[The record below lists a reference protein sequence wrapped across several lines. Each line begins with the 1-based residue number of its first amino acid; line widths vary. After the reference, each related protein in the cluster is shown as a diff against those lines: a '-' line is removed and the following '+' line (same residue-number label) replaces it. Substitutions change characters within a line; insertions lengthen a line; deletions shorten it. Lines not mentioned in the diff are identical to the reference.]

1 MALRLSELVAELGG
15 EQLGGDPLITD
26 VATLAGAGPGAL
38 AFLSNPRYRGQ
49 LAGTRASA
57 VILPESERDATGL
70 PRIVASNPYAYYARV
85 AKRLH
90 PSTPAAAGI
99 HPSASIDASAQVDP
113 TAAVGPGASVGADS
127 IIGPGAS
134 VGPGCRLLERTRIG
148 AGTVLAANVT
158 VYDGCSI
165 GARCLV
171 HAGAVIGADGFGF
184 APDAGRWVKIPQL
197 GTVVVGDD
205 VEIGANTTIDRGA
218 LDDTVIGEGCKID
231 NLVQVG
237 HNVRIGPFT
246 VIAGCVGIAG
256 SARIGS
262 GCRIGGAAGILG
274 HLEIAD
280 GVEVSP
286 FTLVT
291 RSLHESGKVT
301 GYMPVQA
308 HDRWLQNAAQ
318 VRHLARMAERIK
330 ELEARLSALEKDGEA
345 GRPAGHGKVS
355 EGD

>member
-1 MALRLSELVAELGG
+1 MASRLSDLVAELGG
-15 EQLGGDPLITD
+15 EHLGDDPEITR
-26 VATLAGAGPGAL
+26 VASLAQAGPGAL
-38 AFLSNPRYRGQ
+38 AFLSNPRYRAR
-49 LAGTRASA
+49 LSATRASA
-57 VILPESERDATGL
+57 VILSQSDRDATDL
-70 PRIVASNPYAYYARV
+70 PRIVARDPYAYYARV
-85 AKRLH
+85 AQRLNPPETVIPGVH
-90 PSTPAAAGI
+90 PTAWVE
-99 HPSASIDASAQVDP
+99 PSAQIDSSAS
-113 TAAVGPGASVGADS
+113 
-127 IIGPGAS
+127 IGPGAS
-134 VGPGCRLLERTRIG
+134 VGPGSSIG
-148 AGTVLAANVT
+148 AGSEVGPGCRVMRGVRIGNATRLVANVT
-158 VYDGCSI
+158 VYPGCSI
-165 GARCLV
+165 GDRCLV

-184 APDAGRWVKIPQL
+184 APEQGRWVKIPQI
-197 GTVVVGDD
+197 GSVVIGDD

-218 LDDTVIGEGCKID
+218 LDDTVIGEGCKLD

-237 HNVRIGPFT
+237 HNVQVGPFT

-291 RSLHESGKVT
+291 RSLHEAGKVT

-318 VRHLARMAERIK
+318 VRHLARLSDRVR
-330 ELEARLSALEKDGEA
+330 ELEGRLAALEPAHERV
-345 GRPAGHGKVS
+345 RPPARDAS
-355 EGD
+355 EGE

>member
-1 MALRLSELVAELGG
+1 MALKLSEIVAVLGG
-15 EQLGGDPLITD
+15 ERVGGDPLIRS
-26 VATLAGAGPGAL
+26 VGSLAEAGPGAIGFL
-38 AFLSNPRYRGQ
+38 ANPRYRGQ
-49 LAGTRASA
+49 LASTRASA
-57 VILPESERDATGL
+57 VIVADSERESTGL

-85 AKRLH
+85 AQRLNPPAPVH
-90 PSTPAAAGI
+90 PGI
-99 HPSASIDASAQVDP
+99 DPSASVDRSAQVDP
-113 TAAVGPGASVGADS
+113 SAFIGAGAS
-127 IIGPGAS
+127 IGPGAVVGAGVS
-134 VGPGCRLLERTRIG
+134 IGPGCRVMANAVIGSETR
-148 AGTVLAANVT
+148 LAANVT
-158 VYDGCSI
+158 LCEGCRL
-165 GARCLV
+165 GTRCVV
-171 HAGAVIGADGFGF
+171 HPGAVIGADGFGF
-184 APDAGRWVKIPQL
+184 APDQGRWVKIPQV

-237 HNVRIGPFT
+237 HNVHIGPFS

-291 RSLHESGKVT
+291 RSIHEPGKVT

-318 VRHLARMAERIK
+318 VRHLARMADRIR
-330 ELEARLSALEKDGEA
+330 ELEGRLSALESNMGDD
-345 GRPAGHGKVS
+345 RPARRKAS
-355 EGD
+355 EGE